1 MAMGS
6 FDSSSDIVEQ
16 LEDTYVRVLQK
27 IMGLSL
33 SEAKSTV
40 SDMLNRAKEESLKE
54 GTSNLSKNYGDML
67 LERENTDENIKS
79 MLIKKRNEGVRDDDI
94 KWWWNM
100 HDLERRMMIEIDA
113 AKIFATFQKL
123 TKEFNVVEEKALKI
137 IRKSHPIFGNPGDT
151 SDAIGEDRPLPY
163 ELMDRI
169 NIYIEKMWHADS
181 EKCKKEVEK
190 SSTLNAL
197 IRKEIKQGNIQ
208 ATQIIAQHKSLCP
221 MAPIQKFVS

>member
-1 MAMGS
+1 MGS
-6 FDSSSDIVEQ
+6 FDTSSDIEKQ
-16 LEDTYVRVLQK
+16 LEDTYVRLLLK
-27 IMGLSL
+27 IMVLSL

-54 GTSNLSKNYGDML
+54 GTSNLSNNYGDML

-79 MLIKKRNEGVRDDDI
+79 MLIKKRNEGIKDNDI

-100 HDLERRMMIEIDA
+100 HDLERRMMIKFDA
-113 AKIFATFQKL
+113 VKIFAAFQKL
-123 TKEFNVVEEKALKI
+123 TKEFNVDEKEALKI
-137 IRKSHPIFGNPGDT
+137 IRKSNPIFGDPDNTSGD
-151 SDAIGEDRPLPY
+151 SGEDRPLPY

-169 NIYIEKMWHADS
+169 NIYIERMWHSDL

-197 IRKEIKQGNIQ
+197 IRKEIKKGNI
-208 ATQIIAQHKSLCP
+208 
-221 MAPIQKFVS
+221 